1 MAENEEKAPGRL
13 TRARGWLGL
22 AALAIV
28 AVVAIVMWR
37 SSGRQSTDDA
47 QIDGAIT
54 QIAARVGGTVA
65 ALHVRENAT
74 VDAGTVLVELDPRDY
89 QVAVDRARAELADA
103 QANLVAAKIGIPIGE
118 VTATSGVQTATGG
131 LQEAQAGVA
140 VATQQIEAA
149 RAQLVAAEARQREK
163 EAAAVKA
170 ARDVERLKGL
180 VAKDEIAQQQYDGAV
195 AAADAARAAS
205 DAARSDA
212 VAARAAIAAAE
223 HRAHQS
229 QGVAAQAQAALRE
242 ARTAPDQLRVTRA
255 RADVAE
261 AKVRQA
267 NAALAQAELNLERT
281 KVLAPTAGI
290 ISRKSVEKGQVIQAG
305 QPLSALVS
313 RDDVWITANFKETQL
328 KNMQP
333 GQRASIAV
341 DGLAG
346 RTFQGHIESI
356 APATGAKFS
365 LLPPENAA
373 GNYVKV
379 VQRVPVRIALD
390 AGQDP
395 GHQLR
400 PGMSVTPTVFTK

>member
-1 MAENEEKAPGRL
+1 MAETEEKAPGRL
-13 TRARGWLGL
+13 TRARVWLGL
-22 AALAIV
+22 AVLAIV
-28 AVVAIVMWR
+28 AAVAIVMWR

-74 VDAGTVLVELDPRDY
+74 VEAGSVLVELDPRDY

-103 QANLVAAKIGIPIGE
+103 QANLLAAKLGIPIGE
-118 VTATSGVQTATGG
+118 VTATSGVQDATGG
-131 LQEAQAGVA
+131 LQEAQAGIA
-140 VATQQIEAA
+140 MATEQVEAA

-195 AAADAARAAS
+195 AASDAARAAS

-212 VAARAAIAAAE
+212 VAARAAIAVAE

-229 QGVAAQAQAALRE
+229 QGAAAQAQAALRE

-261 AKVRQA
+261 AKVQQA
-267 NAALAQAELNLERT
+267 TAALAQAQLNLERT
-281 KVLAPTAGI
+281 KVLAPTPGI
-290 ISRKSVEKGQVIQAG
+290 VSRKSVEKGQVIQAG
-305 QPLSALVS
+305 QPLFALVS

-333 GQRASIAV
+333 GQRATIAV
-341 DGLAG
+341 DGLGG

-379 VQRVPVRIALD
+379 VQRVPVRIALEP
-390 AGQDP
+390 GQDP